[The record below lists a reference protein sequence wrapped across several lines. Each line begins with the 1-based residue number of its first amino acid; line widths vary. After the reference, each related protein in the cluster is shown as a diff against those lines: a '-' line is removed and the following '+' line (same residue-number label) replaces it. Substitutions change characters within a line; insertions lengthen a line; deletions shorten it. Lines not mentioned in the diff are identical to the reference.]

1 MLFHF
6 GNENQSVQARRTV
19 VSLQEFRGEK
29 EGKEGRKA
37 EKGRKGKQERRRGEK
52 MAYLSLSNGSAKTE
66 ERKRGDGE
74 RIRGCLWGDSEGEGE
89 KERRKIW
96 HSISLPVIKARLSL
110 ASVHL
115 QSWYASANQ

>member
-1 MLFHF
+1 MKTK
-6 GNENQSVQARRTV
+6 VYR
-19 VSLQEFRGEK
+19 QEGLLSASKNLGGKRK
-29 EGKEGRKA
+29 ERKEGRQKRG
-37 EKGRKGKQERRRGEK
+37 GRESRRERGERK
-52 MAYLSLSNGSAKTE
+52 WHTYHSLTGQPRWQ

-89 KERRKIW
+89 KERRKNW
-96 HSISLPVIKARLSL
+96 HSVSLPVIKARLSL